1 MKKDRIVSE
10 VLGEELAVTPSDLYS
25 TEFKNALMGGY
36 DKEEVDA
43 FLEKTADAFEALI
56 EQVRRLKSERE
67 EHRNQ
72 AQEFQEME
80 RTLRNALVSS
90 QRFAENLL
98 DAARREADLIQ
109 EEAELIRE
117 EARLDARRVPEGLLA
132 EVRALKAERDHL
144 RADLMAILETHRAL
158 AERIP
163 SATDRFEAVAT
174 VRPALPLEEES
185 ES

>member
-10 VLGEELAVTPSDLYS
+10 VLGEELTITPSDLYS

-56 EQVRRLKSERE
+56 EQVRRLKDERE
-67 EHRNQ
+67 DHRSQ

-109 EEAELIRE
+109 EEADLIRE
-117 EARLDARRVPEGLLA
+117 QARLDAKRVPEALQE

-163 SATDRFEAVAT
+163 LADGHFEPRTSARHSAPDQEYT
-174 VRPALPLEEES
+174 P
-185 ES
+185 